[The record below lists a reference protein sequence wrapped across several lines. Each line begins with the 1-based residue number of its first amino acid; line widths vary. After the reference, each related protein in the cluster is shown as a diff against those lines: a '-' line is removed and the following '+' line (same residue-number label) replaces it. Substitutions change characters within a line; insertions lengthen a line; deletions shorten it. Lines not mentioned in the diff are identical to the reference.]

1 MKLLLDQ
8 GLPRK
13 AAVILRDADIDTLHV
28 GEIGLAIAE
37 DVEII
42 EKGRQD
48 NRTIITL
55 DADFHALLAL
65 SRATNPS
72 VVRIRIEGLKGEALA
87 HLVKQILAD
96 WRAELLRGAVLT
108 VQKDRIRMRYLPLL

>member
-13 AAVILRDADIDTLHV
+13 AAVILRDAGIDTLHV
-28 GEIGLAIAE
+28 GEIGFATAE

-72 VVRIRIEGLKGEALA
+72 VVRIRIDGLKGEALA
-87 HLVKQILAD
+87 HLINQILAD
-96 WRAELLRGAVLT
+96 WGEELLRGAVLT
-108 VQKDRIRMRYLPLL
+108 VQKDRIRMRHLPML